1 LGARLNHVDT
11 TGIENTRKIYNK
23 IADIIQRDFIMI

>member
-11 TGIENTRKIYNK
+11 TGIESTRKTYNK
-23 IADIIQRDFIMI
+23 IADIIKEILL